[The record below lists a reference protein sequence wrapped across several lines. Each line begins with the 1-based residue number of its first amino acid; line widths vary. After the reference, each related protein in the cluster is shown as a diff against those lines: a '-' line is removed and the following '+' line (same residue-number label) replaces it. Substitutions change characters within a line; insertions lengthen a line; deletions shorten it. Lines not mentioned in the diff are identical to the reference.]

1 MQRTSFFLF
10 VRDPEQNMS
19 GGKKETIT
27 VTTFKKLPFMSDF
40 RIETEDGKLLSA
52 LCKYCFKLEYND
64 YMREAR
70 SRNFKGYALKLIVF
84 FFQESVTYIHQ
95 STFTCHV
102 GTSAS
107 FHHWWKEKIRE

>member
-1 MQRTSFFLF
+1 MQRTSYFLF

-19 GGKKETIT
+19 GDKKETIT
-27 VTTFKKLPFMSDF
+27 VTTFKKLPFMNDF

-70 SRNFKGYALKLIVF
+70 SRNFKGSALKLIGF
-84 FFQESVTYIHQ
+84 FFFKKVLH
-95 STFTCHV
+95 TFIKVHLLV
-102 GTSAS
+102 M
-107 FHHWWKEKIRE
+107 